1 MTDAADGAPP
11 WGSGVVTT
19 RARCVLAPNPG
30 PMTLDGTNTWV
41 LLEPGSTEAV
51 VIDPGPLDEPHLR
64 AVLDTVEGL
73 GAHVALTLLT
83 HGHADHA
90 ESAGRFAELTRA
102 PVRALGTGTSGQP
115 GQHDR
120 HGHDDLR
127 DGHDLHDGQVLTVG
141 GLEVAVVRTPGH
153 TSDSLSFLLAADNAL
168 LTGDTILGRGTTMV
182 AWPDGELAAYLDS
195 LERIETLT
203 GSGAVLRILPGHG
216 PQLPEAAAV
225 VRHYRQHRAERLE
238 QVRAAVAGG
247 ASDPRAVVET
257 VYADV
262 SRELWP
268 AAELSVRA
276 QLDYLAH
283 RRSTD

>member
-1 MTDAADGAPP
+1 MTAAADGAP
-11 WGSGVVTT
+11 WGSGAVTT

-102 PVRALGTGTSGQP
+102 PVRALRHGANGQP

-120 HGHDDLR
+120 HGHD
-127 DGHDLHDGQVLTVG
+127 DLHDGQVLTVG
-141 GLEVAVVRTPGH
+141 GLEVAVVQTPGH

-195 LERIETLT
+195 LERIESLT

-247 ASDPRAVVET
+247 ASDPQAVVEA

-262 SRELWP
+262 PREVWP

-283 RRSTD
+283 RRPTDPGPTG